1 MVDYSLSAA
10 HTVEELGSDCLSK
23 ELATMDAFFFF
34 VATNIK
40 CTPDTATWLQNNKPI
55 ISCVF
60 LVEDKLELLDLLYCI
75 ANCTI
80 DFSLSTDFKYIVL
93 PFIFKLLD
101 TIYV

>member
-1 MVDYSLSAA
+1 
-10 HTVEELGSDCLSK
+10 
-23 ELATMDAFFFF
+23 MDAFFFF

-60 LVEDKLELLDLLYCI
+60 LLEDKLELLDLLYCI
-75 ANCTI
+75 ANSTI
-80 DFSLSTDFKYIVL
+80 DFSSSTDLKYIVL
-93 PFIFKLLD
+93 PLILKLLG